1 MLVSLLLLM
10 AVVMFT
16 CTAFHRLS
24 NRLGVPAL
32 LAFLF
37 LGMLFGSD
45 GLFKIPFEDYAFA
58 DQVSTVALLFIMSNV
73 PSSQQ
78 SVNLRGKAEDELG
91 NFVVFL

>member
-1 MLVSLLLLM
+1 MLVSLLLLL

-58 DQVSTVALLFIMSNV
+58 DQVSTVALLFIMFYGGFGTN
-73 PSSQQ
+73 
-78 SVNLRGKAEDELG
+78 
-91 NFVVFL
+91 